1 LVAGFCTGLQFL
13 GMSYFLLRLANPKR
27 KSTVMA
33 FWGTCLG
40 VTNVIGS
47 GAGGYFDIRGAVPF
61 LVAAGLAFM
70 AIWPYSRLPN
80 QFAGGDEK
88 QEDKKATPV
97 WHALAAA
104 PLLFLLSFCI
114 GTGRSSIRGLLPVV
128 GKHLGLDD
136 GQSFLLLSVAFSGG
150 LLLAIPL
157 GWLGDRLSRRFAVAA
172 SAVAL
177 VLAAGSVALFP
188 GANPTLWVGSFFAG
202 GLLAASYSLAIA
214 AVGDLPRSAGIAGLL
229 GAFAIAGRC
238 GAIGGNLTAG
248 VVIDRFGGPA
258 LFWLLAACGLVIL
271 ATSTRLP
278 A

>member
-1 LVAGFCTGLQFL
+1 MLTRHLKQFERQNGDLVGIAAVCSSGAMLAFALEMTGPVIELRLDSHHFSATYISLSNVMVPIGSVTAALVFPGLLQRWGVRNALIAASVMLGMMLLLYPFVLITDFVFPVGLVAGFCTGLQFL

-40 VTNVIGS
+40 VTNVISS
-47 GAGGYFDIRGAVPF
+47 GAGGYFDVRGVVPF
-61 LVAAGLAFM
+61 LVAAGLALL

-80 QFAGGDEK
+80 RFAGGDEK
-88 QEDKKATPV
+88 QEDKNATPV

-128 GKHLGLDD
+128 GKHLGLDE

-157 GWLGDRLSRRFAVAA
+157 GW
-172 SAVAL
+172 
-177 VLAAGSVALFP
+177 
-188 GANPTLWVGSFFAG
+188 
-202 GLLAASYSLAIA
+202 
-214 AVGDLPRSAGIAGLL
+214 
-229 GAFAIAGRC
+229 
-238 GAIGGNLTAG
+238 
-248 VVIDRFGGPA
+248 
-258 LFWLLAACGLVIL
+258 
-271 ATSTRLP
+271 
-278 A
+278 